1 MGIGVGIFGGG
12 GVGDFFEGGGVGF
25 FFGGGGVG
33 VFAGG
38 GVGVLIKGVKR
49 FCGDGFFGGGG
60 VGDFEGEDENGV
72 GCFVIGKGANR
83 G

>member
-1 MGIGVGIFGGG
+1 M
-12 GVGDFFEGGGVGF
+12 GDFLEGGGVGS

-38 GVGVLIKGVKR
+38 GVGVLIKGAKR
-49 FCGDGFFGGGG
+49 PFGDGFFGGGG

-72 GCFVIGKGANR
+72 GCLDIGKGANR

>member
-72 GCFVIGKGANR
+72 GCFDIGKGVNR

>member
-72 GCFVIGKGANR
+72 GCFDIGKGANR